1 VKLRR
6 TIRPVGGPIEMTALI
21 DVVLLLIIFF
31 MLSSTFV
38 LQPGVKVTPPRTGVA
53 GGITNSR
60 YVINVV
66 NNNPPMI
73 FFNDQIT
80 DLKNLAAQLAAIS
93 NERGER
99 TVVLRADKDV
109 SHGTVSEILGLA
121 IRARVSVLLA
131 SDTPPP
137 RPAPATP

>member
-1 VKLRR
+1 MKLRR
-6 TIRPVGGPIEMTALI
+6 TIRPVGGPIDMTALI

-38 LQPGVKVTPPRTGVA
+38 LQPGVKVTPPRTGVG

-93 NERGER
+93 SERGER
-99 TVVLRADKDV
+99 TVVLRADKEV

-137 RPAPATP
+137 RPPGATP

>member
-1 VKLRR
+1 
-6 TIRPVGGPIEMTALI
+6 MTSLI

-38 LQPGVKVTPPRTGVA
+38 LQPGVKVTPPRTGVG

-66 NNNPPMI
+66 NNTPPMI

-80 DLKNLAAQLAAIS
+80 DLKNLAGQLETIATD
-93 NERGER
+93 RGER

-109 SHGTVSEILGLA
+109 SHGTVTEIMGLA
-121 IRARVSVLLA
+121 IKARVSVLLA
-131 SDTPPP
+131 TDN
-137 RPAPATP
+137 PATAP